1 MKPVL
6 FSLLLICSLLTACA
20 ANPQNEA
27 PVQST
32 VLVEGTRSWDG
43 GDFSYPQ
50 GNARM
55 TVTRIT
61 MKAGASLPMHC
72 HPVPLAGEVVNGP
85 LEVRKEN
92 GETIIIPAGSGL
104 IEVSNQWHYGH
115 AIEDVE
121 ILVVY
126 AGADGVP
133 NTVFKDGDPQWLA
146 ACR

>member
-6 FSLLLICSLLTACA
+6 FSLLLFCSPVTACA
-20 ANPQNEA
+20 ANAQDEA
-27 PVQST
+27 PIQST
-32 VLVEGTRSWDG
+32 VLVEGAHSWDG
-43 GDFSYPQ
+43 GEFSYPQ
-50 GNARM
+50 GDARM

-61 MKAGASLPMHC
+61 MKAGSSLPMHC
-72 HPVPLAGEVVNGP
+72 HPVPLAGEVVKGP

-104 IEVSNQWHYGH
+104 IEVSNQWHYGL
-115 AIEDVE
+115 AIDDVE

-133 NTVFKDGDPQWLA
+133 NTVFKDGDPRWLA